1 MKNWKDRVCLFLASA
16 GGLGL
21 MPIAPGSF
29 GALLGV
35 GMFAAVELWVP
46 IYPFVPFKIAL
57 NMPWWLPPPTWQV
70 LALVI
75 CFVVVCVAHFLLTPW
90 AQRYWKTSDPSHF
103 VLDEVA
109 GYLVTLILLSPL
121 LYTLDY
127 DWSQVDPSGMHPK
140 TGYYRSLPISL
151 TWTLAI
157 AGFFLFRI
165 FDIIKLPGARYI
177 DRNWHGA
184 WGVLLDDI
192 VSGIYAAGAVW
203 FAARFWSALFAG
215 GGNGF

>member
-1 MKNWKDRVCLFLASA
+1 MKLKDRVCLFLASA

-35 GMFAAVELWVP
+35 GMHVAV
-46 IYPFVPFKIAL
+46 AL
-57 NMPWWLPPPTWQV
+57 LAPPECR
-70 LALVI
+70 LVFLI
-75 CFVVVCVAHFLLTPW
+75 TCFVVVCVAHFLLTPW
-90 AQRYWKTSDPSHF
+90 AQKYWNDPDPGHF

-109 GYLVTLILLSPL
+109 GYLVVPILLMNVPMVVVQNSMSIGPSTFLEPAPL
-121 LYTLDY
+121 WY
-127 DWSQVDPSGMHPK
+127 
-140 TGYYRSLPISL
+140 
-151 TWTLAI
+151 LAT
-157 AGFFLFRI
+157 AGFFVFRV

-192 VSGIYAAGAVW
+192 VSGVYAAGVVW
-203 FAARFWSALFAG
+203 FAARFWSALFVG
-215 GGNGF
+215 GGV